1 MRLLLEQA
9 GVPANIIYVN
19 TKRKQAFLIPDEL
32 WEKIEPLLP
41 IPVDNH
47 SLGTHRSRIN
57 NRAAMNGIFFVLRTG
72 CQWNALNVT
81 GICSSSSA
89 HRRFL
94 EWVEASVF
102 EDFWKHGLLAYDEIK
117 GLDWSWLSMDGAVT
131 KAPLSGTKIKGPNPT
146 DRAKQGVK
154 RSLLTEGSGIPIALV
169 IDGANRHDVKLFQA
183 TLENIEISRPQ
194 PTEENQ
200 QGLCLDKGYDSQ
212 EVREIARAFGF
223 TAHVRS
229 RGEEK
234 KALAKEAG
242 LRARRWV
249 VERTHS
255 WMNRFRRVLIR
266 WEKRPDTYLAMLHFS
281 CGIITW
287 NAWKFAKAQN

>member
-1 MRLLLEQA
+1 M
-9 GVPANIIYVN
+9 ANTLYMTIR
-19 TKRKQAFLIPDEL
+19 RKSMFLISDEL
-32 WEKIEPLLP
+32 WERIEPLLP
-41 IPVDNH
+41 IPIDNH
-47 SLGTHRSRIN
+47 PLGRHRRRID

-89 HRRFL
+89 HRRFV
-94 EWVEASVF
+94 EWVESGVF
-102 EDFWKHGLLAYDEIK
+102 EKFWQEGLLAYDEVK
-117 GLDWSWLSMDGAVT
+117 GLDWSWLSMDGAQT
-131 KAPLSGTKIKGPNPT
+131 KAPLSGTETKGANPT
-146 DRAKQGVK
+146 DRGKQGVK
-154 RSLLTEGSGIPIALV
+154 RSLLTEGAGIPIAIT
-169 IDGANRHDVKLFQA
+169 IDGANRHDVKLFHG
-183 TLENIEISRPQ
+183 TLEAIMIPRPLS
-194 PTEENQ
+194 TEATP
-200 QGLCLDKGYDSQ
+200 QGLCLDKGYDSK
-212 EVREIARAFGF
+212 EVREIAKEFGF

-255 WMNRFRRVLIR
+255 WMNRFRRIHVR
-266 WEKRPDTYLAMLHFS
+266 WEKRPDTYLAMLHFA

-287 NAWKFAKAQN
+287 RAMGVIG